1 VTIGTS
7 GLVEIPLFPLPN
19 LVLFPSTVAPLHI
32 FEPRYRLMVREALEG
47 DGRIGIVLLKPGWE
61 KEYEETPAVYSVGGL
76 GVISDHEELED
87 GKFNIMLTG
96 LDRFQIES
104 EVRQTP
110 YRIARVLLLKDSLPD
125 DAESE
130 SIQRKLLGHFQE
142 LAGDEQ
148 ERIPMNR
155 ISELRVPELVNVI
168 SMSLEIPPQEKQLLL
183 QADDVAQRAD
193 LVLEIMEQLVS
204 RKRFLQ
210 EFDYLRP
217 EDPQTN

>member
-1 VTIGTS
+1 M
-7 GLVEIPLFPLPN
+7 FPLPN

-61 KEYEETPAVYSVGGL
+61 KEYEETPAVYPVGGL
-76 GVISDHEELED
+76 GVITDHEELED
-87 GKFNIMLTG
+87 GKFNVMLTG
-96 LDRFQIES
+96 LQRFQIES

-110 YRIARVLLLKDSLPD
+110 YRIARVSLLEDGLPD

-130 SIQRKLLGHFQE
+130 TIQRKLLGHFQE
-142 LAGDEQ
+142 LAGEEQ

-155 ISELRVPELVNVI
+155 ISELRIPELVNVI